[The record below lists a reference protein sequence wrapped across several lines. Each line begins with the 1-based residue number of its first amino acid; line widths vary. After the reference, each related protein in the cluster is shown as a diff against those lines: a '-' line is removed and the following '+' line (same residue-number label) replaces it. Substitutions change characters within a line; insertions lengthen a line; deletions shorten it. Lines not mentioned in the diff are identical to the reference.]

1 MKHTHSSSGFILI
14 LTLSLIALSVI
25 LVAYINNKSSGYI
38 PFARLAVDRQK
49 AHALA
54 YGGIQLALSQLAT
67 AAPGTQKAKPTALD
81 HTKALL
87 TTLLPIHNQWQSFT
101 LKNKEDGFDGE
112 LKICITCESG
122 KIDINK
128 IYDYKTKKFIG
139 EGQKTGDY
147 KKIMAALFERITPM
161 VHGTDLFKAFE
172 KFLKERHY
180 NIQDV
185 TELLTIKEFAVFKNN
200 IFYEPLASNTSD
212 KAEASKQQP
221 LFLTDIFT
229 VWSGKATVTP
239 WLLSSSL
246 GKLLKFQPIRPEAI
260 KEQKMIQEQLKNF
273 TIKTEWSSQT
283 WDKLLTPF
291 YGLTFKEVPEFA
303 VPLFNNTFEPTI
315 FSVLSHAKVGT
326 ITQRLLAIV
335 QRDDSLQPDSATFGV
350 TIKKLYWL

>member
-1 MKHTHSSSGFILI
+1 LI

-54 YGGIQLALSQLAT
+54 YGGVQLALSQLAT

-87 TTLLPIHNQWQSFT
+87 TTLLPVHNQWQSFT

-128 IYDYKTKKFIG
+128 IYDYKTKKFVG

-147 KKIMAALFERITPM
+147 KKIMEALFERITPL
-161 VHGTDLFKAFE
+161 VHGTDLFKGFE

-185 TELLTIKEFAVFKNN
+185 TELLLIKEFAAFKNN
-200 IFYEPLASNTSD
+200 VFYEPLAQKPSE
-212 KAEASKQQP
+212 KEMAPQQGI
-221 LFLTDIFT
+221 FLTDIFT
-229 VWSGKATVTP
+229 VWSGKATITP
-239 WLLSSSL
+239 WLISSSL
-246 GKLLKFQPIRPEAI
+246 GKLLKFQPIRSEVT

-273 TIKTEWSSQT
+273 AIKTEWSSQT
-283 WDKLLTPF
+283 WDKQITPF
-291 YGLTFKEVPEFA
+291 YGITFKEVPEFA
-303 VPLFNNTFEPTI
+303 ASLFNNTFEPTT
-315 FSVLSHAKVGT
+315 FSVLSQAKVGT

-335 QRDDSLQPDSATFGV
+335 QRDESLQPDSAAFGV